1 MCTQEMMESGN
12 KVGRQSFRR
21 RFHTPSYLRSVRHV
35 WYNKDSELFNA
46 TGVVSFGY
54 FRPLPS
60 SSLNGG
66 VSSLTSMTSVDK

>member
-1 MCTQEMMESGN
+1 MCTQEEMMESSN

-54 FRPLPS
+54 FRPLPFIFIKWRRFIFDF
-60 SSLNGG
+60 NDFG
-66 VSSLTSMTSVDK
+66 